1 MANVTFYHQSIDNA
15 TLSINTLTS
24 DASYPLTNLQD
35 RSKNVYWKAGNAN
48 TSGYIQIDLGSAR
61 ACDYLILG
69 SHNYTNTG
77 VGIALSS
84 CTDGDG
90 LFTPEAWAIGSAGP
104 TYHNYVSGNVT
115 NWIETFS
122 SVTKRY
128 WRLYPEA
135 MGAAT
140 YQQIATIFL
149 GTKFEH
155 SVNWSYGSG
164 RLEYQWGVQV
174 GETTGGI
181 RRRQKNHD
189 ERKIW
194 QYTFEWIDE
203 THHDNI
209 LSWAQSVYG
218 NWYPFFMGDEYFA
231 SGTDLCYV
239 ALANSAINFSHIK
252 YQLYHNPIRLE
263 EEL

>member
-24 DASYPLTNLQD
+24 NASYPLTNLQD

-48 TSGYIQIDLGSAR
+48 TSGYIQIDLEVAR
-61 ACDYLILG
+61 TCNFLILG
-69 SHNYTNTG
+69 NQNYTSTSYGIRLRYADDAAFTVNTG
-77 VGIALSS
+77 YAVGL
-84 CTDGDG
+84 TD
-90 LFTPEAWAIGSAGP
+90 
-104 TYHNYVSGNVT
+104 YHNWASADGV
-115 NWIETFS
+115 NWPEFFS
-122 SVTKRY
+122 LISRRY
-128 WRLYPEA
+128 WRLHLEG
-135 MGAAT
+135 MGADT

-164 RLEYQWGVQV
+164 QLEYQWGVQV

-194 QYTFEWIDE
+194 QYIFEWIDE

-209 LSWAQSVYG
+209 VSWAQSVYG

-231 SGTDLCYV
+231 SGTDLYYV
-239 ALANSAINFSHIK
+239 ALADSGIKFPHIK

>member
-15 TLSINTLTS
+15 TLTINTLTS
-24 DASYPLTNLQD
+24 DADHPLINLQD

-61 ACDYLILG
+61 VCDFLILG
-69 SHNYTNTG
+69 NHNYTNTG
-77 VGIALSS
+77 VGIKLQHASDAAFTTGLGWIL
-84 CTDGDG
+84 GDD
-90 LFTPEAWAIGSAGP
+90 GP
-104 TYHNYVSGNVT
+104 TYHDYTATDVT
-115 NWIETFS
+115 NWLEAPGT
-122 SVTKRY
+122 TPARQY
-128 WRLYPEA
+128 WRLYLEA

-155 SVNWSYGSG
+155 TVNWSYGSG
-164 RLEYQWGVQV
+164 RLGHQWGVQV
-174 GETTGGI
+174 GKTTGGI

-194 QYTFEWIDE
+194 QYTFEWINE

-209 LSWAQSVYG
+209 VSWAQSVYG
-218 NWYPFFMGDEYFA
+218 NWYPFFFADEEA
-231 SGTDLCYV
+231 SLYYV
-239 ALANSAINFSHIK
+239 ALADSGINFSHLK
-252 YQLYHNPIRLE
+252 YQLYHNPIQLE